1 MMTADG
7 RADALHEPSS
17 VVGAGGLADPRSRIA
32 GAASD
37 ATMIPSGLLLDRPEP
52 FGPRRRRRR
61 SVMRGSR
68 GSTERVSC
76 ECWTGEPS
84 VAQRASPL

>member
-37 ATMIPSGLLLDRPEP
+37 ATMI
-52 FGPRRRRRR
+52 R
-61 SVMRGSR
+61 SLRGSC
-68 GSTERVSC
+68 SIA
-76 ECWTGEPS
+76 P
-84 VAQRASPL
+84 SPLGRAAADDAR